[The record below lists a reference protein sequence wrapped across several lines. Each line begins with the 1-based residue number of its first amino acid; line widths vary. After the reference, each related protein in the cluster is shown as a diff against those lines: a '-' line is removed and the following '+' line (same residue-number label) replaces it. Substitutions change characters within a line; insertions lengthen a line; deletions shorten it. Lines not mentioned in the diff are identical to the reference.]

1 MAFMGLYA
9 TAYGTPYD
17 VFDYVGISSSFDYD
31 ALQAKQKGASCLHAN
46 SDHGM
51 LRKDE
56 IVFYKENQLTINYLC
71 EFAA

>member
-1 MAFMGLYA
+1 MGLYA

-31 ALQAKQKGASCLHAN
+31 ALQAKQKGASCLHAH

-51 LRKDE
+51 LRNDE